1 MDMEN
6 QVRELAA
13 SVGADMKMLEYKMS
27 VDKAEME
34 QKWAAALDAL
44 HQSLLGEIAALRPV
58 ENAEEV
64 GTGVSFA
71 DTYREARGVPVPE
84 E

>member
-13 SVGADMKMLEYKMS
+13 SVGADMKMLEEKMAADG
-27 VDKAEME
+27 VALE
-34 QKWAAALDAL
+34 QKLAAALDAM

-58 ENAEEV
+58 DNVEEAV
-64 GTGVSFA
+64 SGVSFA
-71 DTYREARGVPVPE
+71 DTYREARGVPLPE
-84 E
+84 A